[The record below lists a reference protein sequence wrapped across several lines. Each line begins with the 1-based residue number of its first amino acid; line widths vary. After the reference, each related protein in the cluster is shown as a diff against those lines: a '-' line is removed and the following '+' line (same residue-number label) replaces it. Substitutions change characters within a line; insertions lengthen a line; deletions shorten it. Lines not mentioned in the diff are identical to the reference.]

1 MKPRKYNS
9 DQVKME
15 VSLSMRKSKSGDL
28 FYMVEF
34 PLCEL
39 NYINFSDM
47 SSALDFIKSN
57 F

>member
-39 NYINFSDM
+39 NYITFSDM